1 MADPLHRYS
10 QLEIKWDLIWTGSKS
25 KFYGATM
32 HPEDPDVT
40 FDMEIV
46 MQFLENDALV
56 YFAIDDLVWFKIIRS
71 WEYRC

>member
-1 MADPLHRYS
+1 
-10 QLEIKWDLIWTGSKS
+10 
-25 KFYGATM
+25 M

-56 YFAIDDLVWFKIIRS
+56 YFAIDDLVCFKIIRS
-71 WEYRC
+71 